1 MSWENFIGAAS
12 IACMRSDA
20 LWAGK
25 SFAEEVRKIM
35 DECALDAGIPCKAKT
50 G

>member
-1 MSWENFIGAAS
+1 MNFIEWVFV
-12 IACMRSDA
+12 ACMRSDA
-20 LWAGK
+20 LWVGK